1 MENLRSFK
9 EKTSQHLL
17 YQDMY
22 KNQTLDYV
30 KKKKETYNKLN
41 KKKMNIK
48 TALSL
53 LDNFIDPSDPDLD
66 IPNSVHAYMTAERIR
81 KKYPNNKEFQ
91 IVGLIH
97 DIGKVL
103 FTYGEPSWSVVGDTY
118 VLGCEF
124 PKTIVFYEELQNSP
138 DYGKYK
144 GNGIYKENCGIDNLV
159 LSYGHD
165 DYLYNV
171 LKNNNN
177 HKISE
182 KYLKV
187 IRYHSFYPWHKN
199 NEYRQFMNNE
209 DYNVLK
215 DVIEFNE
222 FDLYSK
228 EDDTNIS
235 DETKNYY
242 SDLLDEYFKGDL
254 NW

>member
-1 MENLRSFK
+1 M
-9 EKTSQHLL
+9 
-17 YQDMY
+17 
-22 KNQTLDYV
+22 V
-30 KKKKETYNKLN
+30 
-41 KKKMNIK
+41 
-48 TALSL
+48 
-53 LDNFIDPSDPDLD
+53 
-66 IPNSVHAYMTAERIR
+66 
-81 KKYPNNKEFQ
+81 
-91 IVGLIH
+91 
-97 DIGKVL
+97 
-103 FTYGEPSWSVVGDTY
+103 
-118 VLGCEF
+118 
-124 PKTIVFYEELQNSP
+124 NSP

-144 GNGIYKENCGIDNLV
+144 GNGIYKENCGIDNLL

-171 LKNNNN
+171 LKNNDN

-242 SDLLDEYFKGDL
+242 NDLLDEYFKGDL